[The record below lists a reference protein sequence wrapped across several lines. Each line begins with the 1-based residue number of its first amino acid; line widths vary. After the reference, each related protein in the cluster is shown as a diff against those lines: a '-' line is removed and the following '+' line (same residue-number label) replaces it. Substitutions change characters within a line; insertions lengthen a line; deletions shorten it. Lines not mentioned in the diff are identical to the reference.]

1 MQTPMLDPSEED
13 DKFHE
18 MVSVQVKQTVRSFEW
33 KLDSVR
39 KEREGVI
46 DLIESY
52 VKDLFEVRRGER

>member
-1 MQTPMLDPSEED
+1 MLDPSEED